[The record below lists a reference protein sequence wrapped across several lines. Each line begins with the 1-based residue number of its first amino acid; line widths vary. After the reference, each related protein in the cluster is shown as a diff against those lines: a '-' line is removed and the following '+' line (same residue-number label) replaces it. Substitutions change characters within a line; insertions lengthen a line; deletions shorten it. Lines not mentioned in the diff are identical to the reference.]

1 MNPLGAAGHIAR
13 DAGRAAERSARIA
26 GYQQQTQQRAQ
37 EMAGQL
43 HAQVAVRP
51 PAALLARVRPD
62 APALLRRTL
71 EGMGLL
77 FTDYVAFPSR
87 SSVIAVTTWT
97 GQAAARNADGDSIWR
112 AYVRLLLT
120 SRQNGSGKST
130 VADLIRMLLLC
141 RAGRMSKVTPYGLT
155 KVLGTLKEVAI
166 ADDAQNTFRS
176 DKAGSEL
183 LTIMINGYT
192 PGATWVS
199 GKSDGKIEP
208 ASGPLVI
215 VGKDELIT
223 KRAEFLK
230 DLIDRSAVVR
240 MERPDHYM
248 PEVDEEAEARA
259 RSLGATLKAVTAALQ
274 AELRQ
279 AAREL
284 AQENRG
290 RLITDGDGGRTAQI
304 WRPMLALARVADGD
318 QPGQWFEATLQAMDE
333 LSAAGG
339 DLLQADEALTELED
353 LRDDGR
359 SFWDTVPGNAEPVAG
374 NYEEISEEE

>member
-1 MNPLGAAGHIAR
+1 MTLGPDIVRAGI
-13 DAGRAAERSARIA
+13 RAAEGARMA
-26 GYQQQTQQRAQ
+26 QLRQQCADKAQ
-37 EMAGQL
+37 AMRQG
-43 HAQVAVRP
+43 QVAVRGAQLAP
-51 PAALLARVRPD
+51 RQIPDAAALLGRV
-62 APALLRRTL
+62 L
-71 EGMGLL
+71 EGIGLL
-77 FTDYVAFPSR
+77 YTDYVAFPSR
-87 SSVIAVTTWT
+87 ASVIGVTTWT
-97 GQAAARNADGDSIWR
+97 GQAAARDSEGNSIWR
-112 AYVRLLLT
+112 CYPRLLLT
-120 SRQNGSGKST
+120 SSKNGSGKST
-130 VADLIRMLLLC
+130 VADLASMLLLC

-304 WRPMLALARVADGD
+304 WRPMLALARVAG
-318 QPGQWFEATLQAMDE
+318 GQWFDATLQAMDD

-339 DLLQADEALTELED
+339 NLLDAEDTLAGLED
-353 LRDDGR
+353 LGDDSR
-359 SFWDTVPGNAEPVAG
+359 SFWEAV
-374 NYEEISEEE
+374 